1 MNLFYLYAEGVDR
14 RMISIPGNRSSEQT
28 YAMIG
33 MDVASNYGHHAD
45 ADFLHR
51 PKAAFWERTGNTC
64 LNILWNSLGGIGG
77 DWLKPL
83 LLRRSIKKADMLITT
98 SDRVGIPLLIE
109 MYLGLIPRR
118 PIVYISIGLPE
129 RWAKMTPNM
138 QRWIRRCFASCVSRV
153 VCYGFEEHEELTHVL
168 ANDPET
174 IHFIPFGVDPVQFSP
189 RPRQAKTDF
198 SILSFG
204 ADPQRD
210 FDVLIRIAP
219 QLEQNIRIITTT
231 QRKRDLEQRW
241 PHLPKNV
248 TIQTDVLFASLPEYI
263 QSAELVVF
271 PLHPN
276 SYSGATTSL
285 LQCMAMG
292 KPVVVSKT
300 GAIAQGYHFIH
311 QQNVVFATPE
321 NPESLLKQIHSCL
334 DDPKH
339 AQQIGNAARETIIH
353 SLTWNHFTSN
363 LFEVIAR
370 VNKDL

>member
-14 RMISIPGNRSSEQT
+14 RVISIPGSRSYGQT
-28 YAMIG
+28 YSLIG
-33 MDVASNYGHHAD
+33 MDAAESHGHHAD

-51 PKAAFWERTGNTC
+51 PKSTLGERLVNKLLNTLTTLIGATGGE
-64 LNILWNSLGGIGG
+64 WM
-77 DWLKPL
+77 KPL
-83 LLRRSIKKADMLITT
+83 LVRRHLKRADVLITT

-109 MYLGLIPRR
+109 MSLGLIPRR

-129 RWAKMTPNM
+129 RWTTMTPKM
-138 QRWIRRCFASCVSRV
+138 QRWFRRCFASCVSHV
-153 VCYGFEEHEELTHVL
+153 VCYGFEEREELTSVL
-168 ANDPET
+168 TNDPET

-189 RPRQAKTDF
+189 RPPQANSDV

-210 FDVLIRIAP
+210 FDLLIRIAP
-219 QLEQNIRIITTT
+219 QLEQNIRIITTM

-241 PHLPKNV
+241 PRLPKNV
-248 TIQTDVLFASLPEYI
+248 TIQTDVGFASLPHHI
-263 QSAELVVF
+263 QAAELVVF

-292 KPVVVSKT
+292 KPVVVSRT
-300 GAIAQGYHFIH
+300 GAIADGYHLVH
-311 QQNVVFATPE
+311 QQNVLLATPE
-321 NPESLLKQIHSCL
+321 DPTNLLEHIRLCL
-334 DDPKH
+334 DAPQR
-339 AQQIGNAARETIIH
+339 AQEIGNAARETIIN

-370 VNKDL
+370 AKSSL